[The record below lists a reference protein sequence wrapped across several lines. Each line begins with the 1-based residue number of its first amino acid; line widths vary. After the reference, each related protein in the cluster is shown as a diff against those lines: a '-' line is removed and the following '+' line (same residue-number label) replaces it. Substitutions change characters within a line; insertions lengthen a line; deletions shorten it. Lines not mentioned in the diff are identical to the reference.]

1 MSDAGT
7 AQVAFEAL
15 KRNFDMAL
23 QHAAHT
29 QYHINVARQD
39 YLRAQAMRDA
49 NLLGKAHEHVVDAYE
64 GFLSYANA
72 IEPCG
77 RGFAQIV
84 AGELGGDELQN
95 FLADI
100 NGVPDDVDAATG
112 PFHNELIKVATIL
125 GRMAGNHHDVESA
138 RTKLGKSIKLL
149 PMVCEKASAA
159 KTALENFRQA
169 IAI

>member
-7 AQVAFEAL
+7 AQEAFESL

-29 QYHINVARQD
+29 QHHINLARKD

-49 NLLGKAHEHVVDAYE
+49 NLLGRAHSRVVEAYE
-64 GFLSYANA
+64 GFLPYANA

-77 RGFAQIV
+77 RGFTQIM
-84 AGELGGDELQN
+84 AGELGGEELEK
-95 FLADI
+95 FLDDA

-112 PFHNELIKVATIL
+112 PFHNDLITAATIL
-125 GRMAGNHHDVESA
+125 NGVAGDHRDVESA
-138 RTKLGKSIKLL
+138 RMKLQKSIRLL

-169 IAI
+169 IAT